1 VKNLIAFLEKVRIR
15 QILTVFLAGVLLV
28 ISTACNS
35 GDVTGARPENPPVQM
50 GGNNNPHKSGGDG
63 YTNYKASTDSKAVRG
78 NRADLQLVAPQLIA
92 ASNVGDIQ
100 SNRDDVLYPSANAG
114 STNRPAIGTRAQKEL
129 QEQVKQFPKERQPVI
144 DRSDPGEKILERVG
158 EQFKDASGF
167 LKETGDSA
175 LQKPELA
182 PNPAERR
189 Y

>member
-1 VKNLIAFLEKVRIR
+1 MKNLIAFLEKVRIR

-35 GDVTGARPENPPVQM
+35 GDVNGARPNNPPVQM

-92 ASNVGDIQ
+92 ANSIGDVQ
-100 SNRDDVLYPSANAG
+100 SNPSDMLYPSANASG
-114 STNRPAIGTRAQKEL
+114 TNNPAIGTRAQKEL
-129 QEQVKQFPKERQPVI
+129 QEQITQFPKERQPVI
-144 DRSDPGEKILERVG
+144 DRSDPGEQILERIG
-158 EQFKDASGF
+158 EQFKDASAF
-167 LKETGDSA
+167 VKETGDSA
-175 LQKPELA
+175 LEKPELA

>member
-1 VKNLIAFLEKVRIR
+1 MKNLIAFLEKARIR
-15 QILTVFLAGVLLV
+15 QILTVFLAGMLLV

-35 GDVTGARPENPPVQM
+35 GDVNGARPENPPVQM

-63 YTNYKASTDSKAVRG
+63 YTNYKATTDAKAVRG

-100 SNRDDVLYPSANAG
+100 SNPEDVLYPSANAG
-114 STNRPAIGTRAQKEL
+114 KTNNPAIGTRAQKEL

-175 LQKPELA
+175 LAKPELA